1 MLELHNI
8 TLTAFLIA
16 FSIAIGVS
24 IWMKDYVSALACFLT
39 VASILPIKYYS
50 WKKQKVTPENKQK
63 VIVIKRK

>member
-39 VASILPIKYYS
+39 VASILSIKYYA